1 VKRLAVAPVVSGV
14 VVVLVGALLLEPSAQ
29 RVAKEATTRKRT
41 SRVALHP
48 PPAILG
54 GGLGWNGAERRKKKK
69 NGEYVAERERAIVG
83 EKWREFDPWAARY
96 RHGRHVQASS
106 SVGQAKNEGAK
117 SPLWAPAWS
126 YGVTY
131 VVLRWD
137 ERERGPSCSSLL

>member
-54 GGLGWNGAERRKKKK
+54 GGLGWNGAERRKKK

-117 SPLWAPAWS
+117 SPLWAPACS